1 MADCA
6 FYDVKCHAGDWLADL
21 GVGIFGQLEAW
32 VTEGAIAGLK
42 FAVLA
47 WVRVP
52 TPTVSEDSGPVA
64 YLLAYTYP
72 IAFVL
77 ATLSLLIMAARL
89 AWSQRGEDLVEIGR
103 SLVTFIAITTL
114 GVAVVSALTVAGDG
128 YSRWVLESS
137 LGMGEDPSDTAIAE
151 RTALLLNI
159 TSGTSVGEGIK
170 GLTIVLAF
178 GWLSATSLI
187 LIFLT
192 WVRGVLLVLLA
203 GAAPVAAAAGMTKT
217 GRETL
222 GKYAAW
228 TLAWITFKPATS
240 TAMATGFWMFGTGD
254 ALDMLGGIALIGM
267 TIFMLPFLLR
277 LFVPAAAAFAG
288 SGGSGPLPGTG
299 ADGAVRVGK
308 WLAGRSSG
316 DGGGGGGGGGG
327 DGRSNMTVRD
337 VSQGP
342 SGSSTPSSAPANP
355 QPSAPA
361 NPQPSAPATG
371 GGAAGASKGA
381 AGAGAAAGAAGVAL
395 AVADEVVKTG
405 KRAAHETAAA
415 ATGEGSRS

>member
-1 MADCA
+1 MAEECS
-6 FYDVKCHAGDWLADL
+6 FYDVPCHTGDWLKDL
-21 GVGIFGQLEAW
+21 GLGFFGEFEAW

-52 TPTVSEDSGPVA
+52 TPTVSENTGAVA

-72 IAFVL
+72 IAFTL
-77 ATLSLLIMAARL
+77 ATLSLLIMAGRL

-103 SLVTFIAITTL
+103 SLVTFVAITTM
-114 GVAVVSALTVAGDG
+114 GVAVVSSLTVAGDE
-128 YSRWVLESS
+128 YSRWILEAS
-137 LGMGEDPSDTAIAE
+137 LGLGKDPTDTAIAE
-151 RTALLLNI
+151 RTAMLLNI
-159 TSGTSVGEGIK
+159 TSGTSVGQGIK
-170 GLTIVLAF
+170 GLTMVFAF
-178 GWLSATSLI
+178 AWLSATSLI

-203 GAAPVAAAAGMTKT
+203 GGTPVAAAAGMTKS

-222 GKYAAW
+222 GKYGAW

-254 ALDMLGGIALIGM
+254 PLDMLGGIALIGM

-288 SGGSGPLPGTG
+288 GGGGGSSLLSAG
-299 ADGAVRVGK
+299 AAGAVPVAT
-308 WLAGRSSG
+308 WLAGRS
-316 DGGGGGGGGGG
+316 GG
-327 DGRSNMTVRD
+327 DSNNNSKMTVRD

-342 SGSSTPSSAPANP
+342 SGSTQPAISPAAQQTPTPATQQPPAPT
-355 QPSAPA
+355 
-361 NPQPSAPATG
+361 TG
-371 GGAAGASKGA
+371 GGAAGASK
-381 AGAGAAAGAAGVAL
+381 AAGAAGVA
-395 AVADEVVKTG
+395 VAAGAEVAKAG
-405 KRAAHETAAA
+405 KQAARGTAAA
-415 ATGEGSRS
+415 ATGEGS

>member
-6 FYDVKCHAGDWLADL
+6 FYDAKCHAADFLAGL
-21 GVGIFGQLEAW
+21 GEGLFGELEAW
-32 VTEGAIAGLK
+32 VVESAIDGIK

-72 IAFVL
+72 IAFAL
-77 ATLSLLIMAARL
+77 ATLSLLIMAGRL

-103 SLVTFIAITTL
+103 SLVTFVAITTL
-114 GVAVVSALTVAGDG
+114 GVAVVSALTVAGDS
-128 YSRWVLESS
+128 YSRWILESS
-137 LGMGEDPSDTAIAE
+137 LGMGPDPSDTQIAE

-159 TSGTSVGEGIK
+159 TSGTSVGQGIK
-170 GLTIVLAF
+170 GLTIVFAF

-203 GAAPVAAAAGMTKT
+203 GGAPIAAAAGMTKT

-222 GKYAAW
+222 GKYGAW

-277 LFVPAAAAFAG
+277 LFVPAASAFAG
-288 SGGSGPLPGTG
+288 GGGGSSLVAAG
-299 ADGAVRVGK
+299 AAGAVPVAS
-308 WLAGRSSG
+308 WLAGRS
-316 DGGGGGGGGGG
+316 GG
-327 DGRSNMTVRD
+327 DSNSNSKMSVRD

-342 SGSSTPSSAPANP
+342 SGSTTPATAPPSP
-355 QPSAPA
+355 QPSAPT
-361 NPQPSAPATG
+361 TG
-371 GGAAGASKGA
+371 GGAAGASK
-381 AGAGAAAGAAGVAL
+381 AAGAAGVA
-395 AVADEVVKTG
+395 VAAGAEVVKAG
-405 KRAAHETAAA
+405 KQAARGTAAA
-415 ATGEGSRS
+415 ATGEGS